1 MDPIKVKRYIHMA
14 MVGIPLIIV
23 GYALD
28 SVILKIIFSDIT
40 LYNQFIAKM

>member
-1 MDPIKVKRYIHMA
+1 MDPIKVKSSILMA

-28 SVILKIIFSDIT
+28 LSHLKTIYSDIT
-40 LYNQFIAKM
+40 LYNQLIAKM